1 MNVACIA
8 LDLDRTTLNNK
19 GKLTEETRRVLQKVI
34 AQGIHVVVASGR
46 SFGSLPNDILQF
58 PGIEY
63 AITSNGAA
71 IYHMPT
77 GECIHNNCLTVQSVR
92 EILELA
98 KQSEAVL
105 ETFIRGQAYAD
116 AVYVENPEPYQ
127 NSQGAINYIKRTRK
141 PIADIYGFIREH
153 ETELDCI
160 DLVVTSMAER
170 DRLAELA
177 RTHISDVYLTSAAPQ
192 LLEIAHRDAGKH
204 QGLCFI
210 MKHLGIEREAIAAFG
225 DGDNDTDML
234 EFVGYGIAVANGTPA
249 CLAAADYVS
258 KSNEEDGVAY
268 GIETILGL

>member
-1 MNVACIA
+1 MQIQCIA
-8 LDLDRTTLNNK
+8 LDLDRTTLNDR
-19 GKLTEETRRVLQKVI
+19 GKLSEETRRVLLKVI

-46 SFGSLPNDILQF
+46 SFGSLPKDILQF

-77 GECIHNNCLTVQSVR
+77 GACIHNNCLTVKSVR
-92 EILELA
+92 EILSLA

-116 AVYVENPEPYQ
+116 AAYVAQPEQYQ

-141 PIADIYGFIREH
+141 PIEDIYGFILEH

-160 DLVVTSMAER
+160 DLVVRSMEER
-170 DRLAELA
+170 DRLADLA
-177 RTHISDVYLTSAAPQ
+177 RKNISDVYLTSAAPQ

-210 MKHLGIEREAIAAFG
+210 MEHLHIPRESIAAFG
-225 DGDNDTDML
+225 DGDNDADML
-234 EFVGYGIAVANGTPA
+234 EFVGCGIAVANGTPA
-249 CLAAADYVS
+249 CLVAADYIS